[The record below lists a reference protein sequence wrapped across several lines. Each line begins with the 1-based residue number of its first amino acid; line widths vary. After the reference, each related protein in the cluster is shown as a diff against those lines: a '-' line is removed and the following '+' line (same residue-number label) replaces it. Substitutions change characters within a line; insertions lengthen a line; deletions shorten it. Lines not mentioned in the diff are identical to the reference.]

1 MNDRAAAWFD
11 AGLRHRLWFSENDEH
26 DGAGLPFGLCRRGD
40 LVAVR
45 NVSCGAIDGR
55 EVRLFDL
62 DVMARRDDEPGI
74 SPGLQRMVAV
84 AFADDGTATHVVT
97 ERWECAMVRA
107 GAECWRLSV
116 APEGLLTALADVVSL
131 RDQELELEAFNREF
145 EVRADDRK
153 FASDFLDARMV
164 DFLVEHAAG
173 CVVETVGNRILI
185 AMPASAVPEV
195 DALLDLVLAVA
206 DRVSNAVKSMH
217 PAFPAPELTP
227 RCPVGPNG
235 VVRETGVRESGAGGF
250 DPWPDVPSGWA

>member
-26 DGAGLPFGLCRRGD
+26 DGAGLPFGLCLRGD

-74 SPGLQRMVAV
+74 SQRMIAGV
-84 AFADDGTATHVVT
+84 FADDGTATHVVT

-116 APEGLLTALADVVSL
+116 APEGLLTAFADVVSL
-131 RDQELELEAFNREF
+131 RDQDLELEAFNREY

-164 DFLVEHAAG
+164 EFLVEHAAG
-173 CVVETVGNRILI
+173 CVLETVGNRILI
-185 AMPASAVPEV
+185 AMPAGAVPDV
-195 DALLDLVLAVA
+195 DTLLDLALAVA
-206 DRVSNAVKSMH
+206 DRVPDAVKSMH
-217 PAFPAPELTP
+217 PASPAPELTP
-227 RCPVGPNG
+227 RCPVGRDG
-235 VVRETGVRESGAGGF
+235 VVRETVARESGGGGF

>member
-1 MNDRAAAWFD
+1 MNDRATAWFD
-11 AGLRHRLWFSENDEH
+11 AGLRNRLWFSENDEH

-45 NVSCGAIDGR
+45 NVSCGVIDGR

-62 DVMARRDDEPGI
+62 DVMVRRDDERSVSQHMI
-74 SPGLQRMVAV
+74 AEV
-84 AFADDGTATHVVT
+84 FADDATATHVVT

-131 RDQELELEAFNREF
+131 RDQELELEAFNRAF

-164 DFLVEHAAG
+164 ELLVEHAAG
-173 CVVETVGNRILI
+173 CVVETVGNRILVGR
-185 AMPASAVPEV
+185 PAGAVPDV
-195 DALLDLVLAVA
+195 DTLLDLALAVA
-206 DRVSNAVKSMH
+206 EGVPNAVKSLH
-217 PAFPAPELTP
+217 PAAPAPELTP
-227 RCPVGPNG
+227 RCPVGPDG
-235 VVRETGVRESGAGGF
+235 VVRETVVRESGAGGF